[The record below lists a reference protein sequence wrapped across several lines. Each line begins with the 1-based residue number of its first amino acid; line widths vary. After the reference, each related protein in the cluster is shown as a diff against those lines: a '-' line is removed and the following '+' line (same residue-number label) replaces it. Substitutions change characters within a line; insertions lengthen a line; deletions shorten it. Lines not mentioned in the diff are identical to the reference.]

1 MEELARLLSVERR
14 LLELLLFKLVE
25 GRHLLAAG
33 EARFLGYAAT
43 KSVPSGKSTLSHR
56 TITW

>member
-1 MEELARLLSVERR
+1 MPLTDDLARLLSQERR

-33 EARFLGYAAT
+33 EAGFLPLRRRRGRAA
-43 KSVPSGKSTLSHR
+43 PPPA
-56 TITW
+56 